1 MAAEGN
7 AAAAADAAAAV
18 KTNGQVI
25 NRTSVPFNCRFLPP
39 APTARASEVGFDP
52 FLIELGARWRMR
64 GHLGQVRWGF
74 GNS

>member
-25 NRTSVPFNCRFLPP
+25 NRLPVPLTAVFCPPP
-39 APTARASEVGFDP
+39 APTARASETAPLPLKLD
-52 FLIELGARWRMR
+52 LI
-64 GHLGQVRWGF
+64 
-74 GNS
+74 NS